1 MKKIENYS
9 VVQPEVFSQTIRLL
23 LVDDQSFARRFITR
37 SLEADPNL
45 EIIGTAENGQEAIA
59 QVEALNPDLVLIDL
73 EMPEMDGITA
83 TGIIAQRFPDC
94 KVLVLSSHETG
105 DYLQKA
111 LRAGAKGYLIKGSP
125 ALELTNAIH
134 SVYRGYTQLSPGL
147 LERVLTPEVE
157 VLPDIKEVES
167 PSLPE
172 SDWADSTRETI
183 NTLPRV
189 SLRVLFY
196 VILILIAGIIPWATF
211 AKVDEIGS
219 ATGKLEPKGRVIELG
234 SPVEGKVININVKEG
249 EQVQANQSI
258 IELDDKLVNAELQE
272 QEQKLVGQENQ
283 LNQLELLKNQQSLSL
298 ITQQQQNKAQLYEK
312 EALIEQAKNAI
323 AASQSAHRTA
333 KIRYRSAKAKVP
345 RYREAHRQGAL
356 SIDLLAEAEQQAQ
369 EFQEN
374 TNQTRSE
381 IAQERSRLAEQKR
394 GLASLVQTNNLALL
408 KSQEE
413 YNNTDG
419 QIATLEGEIGQTKSQ
434 IRGLEY
440 QIEQRVLYAPVSG
453 TVFHL
458 PVKKPG
464 AVMQPG
470 QMVAQ
475 IAPKNSPLIL
485 RGKMSS
491 RESGFLSVGLPVKV
505 KFDAYPYQ
513 DYGIVPGR
521 LTWIAPNSRITQS
534 DSQSSQDSQD
544 SQGMSQSMSPQDFYE
559 VEVELERNYIQN
571 YDRTIPLTPG
581 QTATA
586 EVVIRQRRLADILLV
601 PFKSLKKSGMQL

>member
-9 VVQPEVFSQTIRLL
+9 VLQPESLSQPIRIL

-37 SLEADPNL
+37 SLEADSNL
-45 EIIGTAENGQEAIA
+45 QIVGMAENGQEAIA
-59 QVEALNPDLVLIDL
+59 QVEALKPEMVLIDL
-73 EMPEMDGITA
+73 EMPEMDGIAA
-83 TGIIAQRFPDC
+83 TEIIVQRFPDC

-125 ALELTNAIH
+125 AIELTNAIH

-147 LERVLTPEVE
+147 LERVLSPEVE
-157 VLPDIKEVES
+157 VLPDIKAVETS
-167 PSLPE
+167 PSLPD

-196 VILILIAGIIPWATF
+196 VILILLAGIIPWATF
-211 AKVDEIGS
+211 TKVDEIGS

-234 SPVEGKVININVKEG
+234 SPVEGKVMNINITEG
-249 EQVQANQSI
+249 EQVQAKQTI
-258 IELDDKLVNAELQE
+258 IELDDELVRAELE
-272 QEQKLVGQENQ
+272 QQQQKLVGQENQ
-283 LNQLELLKNQQSLSL
+283 LHQLELLKNQQSLSL
-298 ITQQQQNKAQLYEK
+298 STQQQQNKAQLYEK

-323 AASQSAHRTA
+323 AASQSAHQTA
-333 KIRYRSAKAKVP
+333 KIRHRAAKAKVP
-345 RYREAHRQGAL
+345 RYRKAYNQGVL
-356 SIDLLAEAEQQAQ
+356 SIDLLSEAEQQA
-369 EFQEN
+369 EEYQEN
-374 TNQTRSE
+374 IKQTASETAQARS
-381 IAQERSRLAEQKR
+381 QLAEQKR

-413 YNNTDG
+413 YKNTEG
-419 QIATLEGEIGQTKSQ
+419 EIATLQGEIGQTKSL

-440 QIEQRVLYAPVSG
+440 QIRQRVLDAPISG
-453 TVFHL
+453 TVFQL

-464 AVMQPG
+464 AVVQPG
-470 QMVAQ
+470 QMLAQ
-475 IAPKNSPLIL
+475 IAPKNSPLVW
-485 RGKMSS
+485 RGKMNS
-491 RESGFLSVGLPVKV
+491 RESGFLKKGLPVKV

-521 LTWIAPNSRITQS
+521 LTWVSPNSRVPES
-534 DSQSSQDSQD
+534 NRQDSQAQAV
-544 SQGMSQSMSPQDFYE
+544 SQPMSPQDYYE
-559 VEVELERNYIQN
+559 VEVQLERNYVQN
-571 YDRTIPLTPG
+571 QDRTVTLTPG

-586 EVVIRQRRLADILLV
+586 EVVIRQRRLADIFLA
-601 PFKSLKKSGMQL
+601 PFKSLKKGGMQL

>member
-1 MKKIENYS
+1 MKKIEKYS
-9 VVQPEVFSQTIRLL
+9 VLQLEAFSQPIRIL

-45 EIIGTAENGQEAIA
+45 QIVGTAQNGQEAIA
-59 QVEALNPDLVLIDL
+59 QVEALVPEMVLIDL
-73 EMPEMDGITA
+73 EMPEMDGIAA
-83 TGIIAQRFPDC
+83 TKIIVQRFPDC

-105 DYLQKA
+105 EYLQKA

-125 ALELTNAIH
+125 AIELTNAIH

-157 VLPDIKEVES
+157 VLPDIKEVEVETS
-167 PSLPE
+167 PSLPD

-196 VILILIAGIIPWATF
+196 AILILVAGIIPWATF

-219 ATGKLEPKGRVIELG
+219 AKGKLEPKGRVIELG
-234 SPVEGKVININVKEG
+234 SPVDGKVMNINVTEG
-249 EQVQANQSI
+249 EQVQAKQTI
-258 IELDDKLVNAELQE
+258 VELDDELVRAELQQ

-323 AASQSAHRTA
+323 AASQSAHQTA
-333 KIRYRSAKAKVP
+333 KIRYRAAKAKVP
-345 RYREAHRQGAL
+345 RYRKAYNQGVL
-356 SIDLLAEAEQQAQ
+356 SIDLLSEAEQQA
-369 EFQEN
+369 EEYQEN
-374 TNQTRSE
+374 IKQTGSETAQARS
-381 IAQERSRLAEQKR
+381 QLAEQKR
-394 GLASLVQTNNLALL
+394 GLNSLVQTNNLALL

-413 YNNTDG
+413 YKNTEA
-419 QIATLEGEIGQTKSQ
+419 QIATLQGEIGQTKSL

-440 QIEQRVLYAPVSG
+440 QIRQRVLDAPVSG
-453 TVFHL
+453 TVFQL

-464 AVMQPG
+464 AVVQAG

-475 IAPKNSPLIL
+475 IAPKNSSLVW

-491 RESGFLSVGLPVKV
+491 SESGFLAKGLPVKV

-513 DYGIVPGR
+513 DYGIVLGR
-521 LTWIAPNSRITQS
+521 LTWVSPNSRLPES
-534 DSQSSQDSQD
+534 NEKDSQAASQP
-544 SQGMSQSMSPQDFYE
+544 MSPQDFYE
-559 VEVELERNYIQN
+559 VEVELERNYVQ
-571 YDRTIPLTPG
+571 YQGRTIIFTPG

-586 EVVIRQRRLADILLV
+586 EIVIRQRRLADIFLA
-601 PFKSLKKSGMQL
+601 PFKSLKKGGMQL

>member
-1 MKKIENYS
+1 MKKIENQS
-9 VVQPEVFSQTIRLL
+9 VLQPEGFSQPIRIL

-45 EIIGTAENGQEAIA
+45 QIVGMAENGQEAIA
-59 QVEALNPDLVLIDL
+59 QVEALLPEMVLIDL
-73 EMPEMDGITA
+73 EMPEMDGIAA
-83 TGIIAQRFPDC
+83 TEIIVQRFPDC

-125 ALELTNAIH
+125 AIELTNAIH

-147 LERVLTPEVE
+147 LERVLSPEVE
-157 VLPDIKEVES
+157 VVPDIQEVETS
-167 PSLPE
+167 PSLPD

-189 SLRVLFY
+189 SLRMLFY
-196 VILILIAGIIPWATF
+196 VILILLAGIIPWATF
-211 AKVDEIGS
+211 TKVDEIGS

-234 SPVEGKVININVKEG
+234 SPVEGKVMNINITEG
-249 EQVQANQSI
+249 EQVQAKQTI
-258 IELDDKLVNAELQE
+258 IELDDELVRAELEQ

-283 LNQLELLKNQQSLSL
+283 LHQLELLKNQQSLSL
-298 ITQQQQNKAQLYEK
+298 STQQQQNKAQLYEK

-323 AASQSAHRTA
+323 AASQSAHQTA
-333 KIRYRSAKAKVP
+333 KIRHRAAKAKVP
-345 RYREAHRQGAL
+345 RYRKAYNQGVL
-356 SIDLLAEAEQQAQ
+356 SIDLLSEAEQQA
-369 EFQEN
+369 EEYQEN
-374 TNQTRSE
+374 IKQTASETAQARS
-381 IAQERSRLAEQKR
+381 QLAEQKR

-413 YNNTDG
+413 YKNTEG
-419 QIATLEGEIGQTKSQ
+419 EIATLQGEIGQTKSL

-440 QIEQRVLYAPVSG
+440 QIRQRVLDAPISG
-453 TVFHL
+453 TVFQL

-464 AVMQPG
+464 AVVQPG

-475 IAPKNSPLIL
+475 IAPKNSPLVL
-485 RGKMSS
+485 RGRMSS
-491 RESGFLSVGLPVKV
+491 SESGFLAKGLPVKV

-521 LTWIAPNSRITQS
+521 LTWVSPNSRIPENN
-534 DSQSSQDSQD
+534 SQDSQPA
-544 SQGMSQSMSPQDFYE
+544 SQPMSPQDYYE
-559 VEVELERNYIQN
+559 VEVQLERNYVQN
-571 YDRTIPLTPG
+571 QDRTVTLTPG

-586 EVVIRQRRLADILLV
+586 EIVIRQRRLADIFLA
-601 PFKSLKKSGMQL
+601 PFKSLKKGGMQL